1 MRLIFARMV
10 GKRWVAWVILA
21 LGLTF
26 SVLALFLLKARIES
40 EARLR
45 FDNNVMSVSYA
56 IQSRIWSYYDVL
68 YGVQGLF
75 KVSDAVTRAD
85 FRRYASSLNLRER
98 YPGFQVLSFSRY
110 LQRTEIKDY
119 EERVRRDTSIVLQAI
134 LISKSSLPATAPNI
148 TSLTILSRW
157 QATTTRSGSICTP
170 SRSASL
176 RWNVRAT
183 RVRSLLP
190 GV

>member
-26 SVLALFLLKARIES
+26 SVLAFFLLRARIES

-75 KVSDAVTRAD
+75 KVSDPVTRAD
-85 FRRYASSLNLRER
+85 FGKYGSSLNLRQR

-110 LQRTEIKDY
+110 VQQAQLKDY
-119 EERVRRDTSIVLQAI
+119 EERIRRDTSVDAAGYPDF
-134 LISKSSLPATAPNI
+134 KVKP
-148 TSLTILSRW
+148 
-157 QATTTRSGSICTP
+157 
-170 SRSASL
+170 
-176 RWNVRAT
+176 
-183 RVRSLLP
+183 P
-190 GV
+190 GDRPEYYVVEYMEPMAGNDN